1 MLRLLAETIDSINA
15 DLTLFFSKTLKAEI
29 VVPPGEVTK
38 FLSSEVVSLFSFSKL
53 IVPIIISITS
63 SSERFFGNPPL
74 NPPSLNASIIK
85 AIIAGPDEVKAK
97 NISR

>member
-1 MLRLLAETIDSINA
+1 MQAETIDSINA
-15 DLTLFFSKTLKAEI
+15 DLILFLSKTLKAEI

-38 FLSSEVVSLFSFSKL
+38 FLSSEVVIFFSFIKH
-53 IVPIIISITS
+53 IVPNIISIAS
-63 SSERFFGNPPL
+63 SSERFFDNPPL

-85 AIIAGPDEVKAK
+85 AIIAGPDEVNAK